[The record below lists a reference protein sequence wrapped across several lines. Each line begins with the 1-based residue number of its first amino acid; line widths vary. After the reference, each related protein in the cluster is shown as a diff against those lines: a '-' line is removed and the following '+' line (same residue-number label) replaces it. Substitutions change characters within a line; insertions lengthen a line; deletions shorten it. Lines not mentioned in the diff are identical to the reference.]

1 MKGFG
6 LTPLYGDRRGYMP
19 PQLKIMRLKVNP
31 KLRARTCQKLFVMG
45 MLKKY
50 LSRPCQKMFVKTMF
64 VETMFVKTMFVK
76 ISLSQHVL
84 STCFVYVNMF
94 CQHVLST
101 FYFNVFRQYVSC
113 FFNMFCQHALST
125 CFVYM
130 FCWHV
135 LLTCLLTCF
144 VNMFCQRVSIFLHF
158 KQNFHKNLRQ
168 TTTTT
173 KKLVGLR
180 E

>member
-1 MKGFG
+1 M
-6 LTPLYGDRRGYMP
+6 
-19 PQLKIMRLKVNP
+19 KVNP
-31 KLRARTCQKLFVMG
+31 KLRARLCKKIFV
-45 MLKKY
+45 KTTSRNFFF
-50 LSRPCQKMFVKTMF
+50 SRPCQKKVCRDHVIKKF
-64 VETMFVKTMFVK
+64 VETMSKNVCQDHVCWDHVCQDHVCQNLFKSTCFVNMFC
-76 ISLSQHVL
+76 LCQHVL
-84 STCFVYVNMF
+84 STCFVNILFQRVSSICF
-94 CQHVLST
+94 LFFQHVLST
-101 FYFNVFRQYVSC
+101 C
-113 FFNMFCQHALST
+113 FVKT

>member
-1 MKGFG
+1 MYRLGLVNTLDTHANMKGFG

-31 KLRARTCQKLFVMG
+31 KLRAKTCQKLFVMG

-113 FFNMFCQHALST
+113 FFNMFCQHALSKHVLST
-125 CFVYM
+125 CFVDM
-130 FCWHV
+130 FC
-135 LLTCLLTCF
+135 
-144 VNMFCQRVSIFLHF
+144 
-158 KQNFHKNLRQ
+158 
-168 TTTTT
+168 
-173 KKLVGLR
+173 
-180 E
+180 